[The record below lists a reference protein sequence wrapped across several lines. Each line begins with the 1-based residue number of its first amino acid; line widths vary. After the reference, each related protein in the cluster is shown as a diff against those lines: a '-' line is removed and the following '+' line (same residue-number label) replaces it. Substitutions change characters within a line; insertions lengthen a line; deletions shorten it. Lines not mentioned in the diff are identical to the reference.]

1 MHFTHFCIISP
12 CILSLWSSNQISKMA
27 ITKKEN
33 CKAQLSLNF
42 TALYSSHFH
51 SASEFWR
58 NPLNVKLL
66 NRVDYFRRTKTLFQ
80 IIMHFYAPV
89 SNYLRYHLEPP
100 DLNLTFICRNNFF
113 RAFPPSISAR
123 NVWWCFPLFESKY
136 KGFRRIIQLSAGY
149 FQERRRGLAWQQSSL
164 NLHRDSFTAV
174 RSPNQGVLGGGRN
187 LSLN

>member
-1 MHFTHFCIISP
+1 MKERCWFLILFIIFASFLQNIGSP
-12 CILSLWSSNQISKMA
+12 YFNFNSKDLDNFILSMDAEECILLISVLFLRVFYHFEVPIKSVKWQSLKKKIVKLNSLSIS
-27 ITKKEN
+27 
-33 CKAQLSLNF
+33 Q
-42 TALYSSHFH
+42 LYSSHFH

-113 RAFPPSISAR
+113 RAFPTSISAP
-123 NVWWCFPLFESKY
+123 NVWWCFPNIWK
-136 KGFRRIIQLSAGY
+136 
-149 FQERRRGLAWQQSSL
+149 
-164 NLHRDSFTAV
+164 
-174 RSPNQGVLGGGRN
+174 
-187 LSLN
+187 